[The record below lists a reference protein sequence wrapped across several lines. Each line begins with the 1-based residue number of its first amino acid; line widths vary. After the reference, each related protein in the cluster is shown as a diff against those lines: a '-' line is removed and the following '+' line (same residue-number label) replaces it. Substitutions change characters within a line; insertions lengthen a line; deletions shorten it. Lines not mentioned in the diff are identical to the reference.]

1 MAILKKKRPPRDP
14 EGRMTLGEH
23 LLEARNRLLISAV
36 AVLLATIVGWFFS
49 DQVLQTIAS
58 PFEVARRELKLNATV
73 NFGGVGTPLDIKL
86 RMSAY
91 FGLIA
96 ASPVM
101 LWEAW
106 RFITPGLKKNERKYA
121 LGFMGAAVPLF
132 FMGCAAGYYA
142 MSKAVPLFMS
152 FTPDNFTNIVD
163 FGSYMNLFIRTV
175 LVFGIAFTMP
185 VFLVA
190 LNMLGVLRGRTMLK
204 AWRWVVFVIFL
215 FTAIMVPT
223 PDPFTMIFMALPI
236 CGFYF
241 IAVGISIR
249 NDKKRDAR
257 LEAALNSDVV
267 SDIGEV
273 EDISAPSDIG
283 RD

>member
-1 MAILKKKRPPRDP
+1 
-14 EGRMTLGEH
+14 MTLGEH
-23 LLEARNRLLISAV
+23 LLEARNRLLICAV

-49 DQVLQTIAS
+49 DQVLQTIAA
-58 PFEVARRELKLNATV
+58 PFDVARKELNLNAQP
-73 NFGGVGTPLDIKL
+73 NFAGVGTSLDIKL

-96 ASPVM
+96 ASPVI

-152 FTPDNFTNIVD
+152 FTPENFTNIVD

-175 LVFGIAFTMP
+175 LVFGIAFTLP

-204 AWRWVVFVIFL
+204 AWRWVVFLIFL

-223 PDPFTMIFMALPI
+223 PDPFTMIFMAMPI

-257 LEAALNSDVV
+257 LEAMLNSDVV

-273 EDISAPSDIG
+273 EDISAPSDIS

>member
-1 MAILKKKRPPRDP
+1 MAILKKKRPPREP

-23 LLEARNRLLISAV
+23 LLEARNRLLICAV

-49 DQVLQTIAS
+49 DQVLQTIAA
-58 PFEVARRELKLNATV
+58 PFDVARKELNLNAQP
-73 NFGGVGTPLDIKL
+73 NFAGVGTSLDIKL

-96 ASPVM
+96 ASPVI

-121 LGFMGAAVPLF
+121 LGFMGASVPLF
-132 FMGCAAGYYA
+132 FMGCGAGYYA

-152 FTPDNFTNIVD
+152 FTPENFTNIVD

-175 LVFGIAFTMP
+175 LVFGIAFTLP

-215 FTAIMVPT
+215 FTAVMVPT
-223 PDPFTMIFMALPI
+223 PDPFTMIFMAMPI

-257 LEAALNSDVV
+257 LEAELNSDIV

-273 EDISAPSDIG
+273 EDVSAPSDIS